1 LGPIRRMWPTDSLR
15 IEVVRRAGGVARVGA
30 SSILNPMR
38 QMALFGRSERP
49 SFDRAFLRL
58 SRIVLADGAW
68 LDLARGWLSGHE
80 QVFGE
85 LLHGTCWRAERRVM
99 YEREVDVPRLY
110 AELSNGE
117 PSLPV
122 IEDIRRAL
130 DAHYRCSFTRT
141 SFALYRDGQDSV
153 AWHGDY
159 LAREMNEALVATVSV
174 GAPRRFLVRRTGG
187 GPSIALSLGWGDLI
201 VMGGTCQR
209 THQHSIPKVRHA
221 LPRISIMLRPD
232 W

>member
-1 LGPIRRMWPTDSLR
+1 MAQL
-15 IEVVRRAGGVARVGA
+15 
-30 SSILNPMR
+30 
-38 QMALFGRSERP
+38 ALFGRTEAP
-49 SFDRAFLRL
+49 SFDRALARL
-58 SRIVLADGAW
+58 ERIILADGAW

-80 QVFGE
+80 QVYGE
-85 LLHGTCWRAERRVM
+85 LLHGLGWRAERRVM

-110 AELSNGE
+110 AELPSGG

-122 IEDIRRAL
+122 IEEIRRAL
-130 DAHYRCSFTRT
+130 DAHYRCSFSRT
-141 SFALYRDGQDSV
+141 SFALYRDGNDSV

-159 LAREMNEALVATVSV
+159 VAREMKEALVATISV
-174 GAPRRFLVRRTGG
+174 GAPRRFLLRPLGG
-187 GPSIALSLGWGDLI
+187 GPSMAFSLGWGDLL

-209 THQHSIPKVRHA
+209 THQHAIPKVKHA